1 MEIQIE
7 KKEVVITVLNLEIS
21 GIITKD
27 GFEPYYFSSDKAEEY
42 YSENWEIID
51 EKINK
56 KK

>member
-27 GFEPYYFSSDKAEEY
+27 GFEPYYFSSAEAEQY

-51 EKINK
+51 EKIK
-56 KK
+56 KIT

>member
-7 KKEVVITVLNLEIS
+7 KKEVVITVQNLEIS

>member
-27 GFEPYYFSSDKAEEY
+27 GFEPYYFSSPEAEQY
-42 YSENWEIID
+42 YSENWWIID

-56 KK
+56 

>member
-7 KKEVVITVLNLEIS
+7 KKEVVITVQNLEIS

-27 GFEPYYFSSDKAEEY
+27 GFEPYYFSSAEAEEY

-51 EKINK
+51 EKIKNI
-56 KK
+56 